1 MAVTTDASVVIEAF
15 VLAISEVR
23 FAHSELEISR
33 KYNLS
38 VASAKYGWA
47 ILNNLAVSWGF
58 AEYESLV

>member
-38 VASAKYGWA
+38 VASAKYG
-47 ILNNLAVSWGF
+47 
-58 AEYESLV
+58 